1 MIDDKI
7 LKILQDQEA
16 IWKFKARMHPVSHV
30 VVALNSINFLHTI
43 CAIVMYSFKIICRRN
58 FISRLA
64 HRCQE
69 PVRTLK
75 GALL

>member
-43 CAIVMYSFKIICRRN
+43 CAIVMY
-58 FISRLA
+58 
-64 HRCQE
+64 
-69 PVRTLK
+69 
-75 GALL
+75 